1 MTEYHPFRR
10 IFRDEPG
17 ALVVEDG
24 YLERG
29 PFYREVAASL
39 FDRSPGGLASYVSQW
54 TVADFYNAMA
64 EPGCE
69 VIAFEELGD
78 AVEEWELPPLAGL
91 PQILVMAARKR
102 SS

>member
-1 MTEYHPFRR
+1 MT
-10 IFRDEPG
+10 
-17 ALVVEDG
+17 
-24 YLERG
+24 
-29 PFYREVAASL
+29 
-39 FDRSPGGLASYVSQW
+39 
-54 TVADFYNAMA
+54 

-91 PQILVMAARKR
+91 PQILLMAARKR